1 MAQYLDVERRDIH
14 LSARINTLLTY
25 PVEYSNTFQSSPFVQ
40 LLHFNKELFMSA
52 KGIPIEEI
60 ALQIVLSIGIIVIAA
75 KYLGLLAKKLNIPQV
90 AGEIVAGLLLRYLPF
105 FRHFGGVEPNVV
117 YAGTNQFIEYMAEI
131 GVILIMFSAGL
142 GTNLKSLVKSGIKS
156 TVIAACGVIVP
167 LILGAVMSLCF
178 WGFDGFGTPVFYQ
191 ALFIGTILTAT
202 SVSITVVALKEI
214 GKIQSEVGQ
223 TIISA
228 AIIDDVFGIIA
239 LTIVLGASSGSG
251 DYLGLII
258 KTSAFFAASLV
269 VGYLIYRIFKWYDN
283 RHPHTHRIS
292 IYGLGVALIFAY
304 CTEHFFGIADIT
316 GAYVAGVVFCNL
328 HDASYMEQKIDINSY
343 MFFSPIFF
351 AAIGLKTDLS
361 GLDMSLLWFSIAF
374 VLVGCIAKI
383 IGCGGSALLLGFKRK
398 EPLQI
403 GLGMMG
409 RGEVALI
416 VAQKG
421 LAVGMVKAEYFAP
434 VILLIIVSSMV
445 VPILLGKAFSEKKLP
460 PAGTAA
466 V

>member
-1 MAQYLDVERRDIH
+1 
-14 LSARINTLLTY
+14 
-25 PVEYSNTFQSSPFVQ
+25 
-40 LLHFNKELFMSA
+40 MSA

-403 GLGMMG
+403 GLGMMV

-445 VPILLGKAFSEKKLP
+445 VPILLGKAFSEKNLP
-460 PAGTAA
+460 PYTSGQI
-466 V
+466 

>member
-1 MAQYLDVERRDIH
+1 
-14 LSARINTLLTY
+14 
-25 PVEYSNTFQSSPFVQ
+25 
-40 LLHFNKELFMSA
+40 MSA

-167 LILGAVMSLCF
+167 LILGTVMSLCF

-403 GLGMMG
+403 GLGMMV

-445 VPILLGKAFSEKKLP
+445 VPILLGKAFSEKNLP